1 MEDEHIMEEA
11 VSLEP
16 PHVPTPKAPELLGRA
31 AMHMHDRAATY
42 DEPDGERSMGKAI
55 TAFNAISGY
64 ELTESDG
71 WMILMLLKASRGF
84 ARLEYHSD
92 SFEDLIA
99 YAALVAEARA
109 DGK

>member
-1 MEDEHIMEEA
+1 MEDEHIMEE
-11 VSLEP
+11 SITLE

-31 AMHMHDRAATY
+31 AMHMHDRAVTY

-71 WMILMLLKASRGF
+71 WLLMAVLKAVRAQTRQEPHG
-84 ARLEYHSD
+84 D
-92 SFEDLIA
+92 SIEDLIA
-99 YAALVAEARA
+99 YAALYGESRSAGR
-109 DGK
+109 